1 MIKSENGPMNQPK
14 RTDEGKQIKKKKKTK
29 WRIVKRLLCRI
40 GIALLSLLLLIV
52 FIFLFIFY
60 SPWTKQTR
68 DQYILTTYMT
78 SNPWLCTL
86 FFSQETI
93 DQVFLENGSEI
104 PDEPM
109 DPSLITPYPPPSTQE
124 ETETEEK
131 EPEKPVKPFHTS
143 EKYIGETVYDDGEVQ
158 IVKFSGTTPVG
169 KYTARL
175 IQIKDPSRVFL
186 GVTNQVGEINQ
197 RPGRGQLITEFC
209 NTNDALCGINAGGF
223 VDEGGVGS
231 GGIPLG
237 TVIKDGVWKTYT
249 NEWNH
254 SIIGFDRENRLV
266 MGSYNEEQ
274 CKEMGIRDAMSW
286 RQPALLIL
294 NGEIVEQ
301 YGLAGG
307 YDPRSAIGQGA
318 DGTVFLLVADGS
330 AIRGVD
336 GANFALMA
344 DILYS
349 YGAVNA
355 ANLDG
360 GTSSCMALN
369 GELINTVC
377 NPPIAHRGRYLA
389 TAWLV
394 KNEPKETDE

>member
-1 MIKSENGPMNQPK
+1 MCKKEECASESAAL
-14 RTDEGKQIKKKKKTK
+14 KKEKKTNR
-29 WRIVKRLLCRI
+29 RIVKRVLCTV
-40 GIALLSLLLLIV
+40 GIFLLSLLLAVIL
-52 FIFLFIFY
+52 IFLFILY
-60 SPWTKQTR
+60 SPWTRELR
-68 DQYILTTYMT
+68 DRYILMTYMT
-78 SNPWLCTL
+78 SNPWLCTT

-93 DQVFLENGSEI
+93 DRVFMENGSEI
-104 PDEPM
+104 PDEPQ
-109 DPSLITPYPPPSTQE
+109 DPSLITPHPSPETGVETGTE
-124 ETETEEK
+124 ETKTEE
-131 EPEKPVKPFHTS
+131 PQKPIKPFHLS
-143 EKYIGETVYDDGEVQ
+143 EKYPGESIYDDGEVQ
-158 IVKFSGTTPVG
+158 IVQFSGTTPVG

-186 GVTNQVGEINQ
+186 GVTNRVGSV
-197 RPGRGQLITEFC
+197 GGSAGHGQLISDFC
-209 NTNDALCGINAGGF
+209 TTNDALCGINASGF

-237 TVIKDGVWKTYT
+237 TVIKNGIYTVYT
-249 NEWNH
+249 NEWRH
-254 SIIGFDRENRLV
+254 SIIGFDENNMLV
-266 MGSYNEEQ
+266 MGEFTEEE
-274 CKEMGIRDAMSW
+274 CRDRGIRDAMSW

-294 NGEIVEQ
+294 NGKIVEQ

-307 YDPRSAIGQGA
+307 YDPRSAIGQCA
-318 DGTVFLLVADGS
+318 DGTVLLLVVDGS
-330 AIRGVD
+330 SLRGVD

-369 GELINTVC
+369 GKLINTVC
-377 NPPIAHRGRYLA
+377 NPPIAKRGRYLA

-394 KNEPKETDE
+394 RNEATPQP